1 MTDSNS
7 ISISDSEMK
16 NLNISETTVP
26 NVISISSPYEL
37 KNIVIGILVTLLS
50 LSFLGINLLDTLSSI
65 VKYLGGIFGPLFARM
80 LTAILNTTGYTLNAS
95 ADIVADTSK
104 AGIDIAEGTVQSL
117 GDILIG
123 VGKGG
128 DVEREVSKEI
138 DRSRDVPED
147 PDPDSSSA
155 PIQNSVSKGKASW
168 CLIGDYNNKRG
179 CVSVNDS
186 AKCMS
191 GEIFPSQEMC
201 LNPNLITNVLPD
213 KQNVLVN

>member
-7 ISISDSEMK
+7 ISISNSEME
-16 NLNISETTVP
+16 NLNIVETPVP
-26 NVISISSPYEL
+26 NVISISSPFEL
-37 KNIVIGILVTLLS
+37 KNILIGILVILLS
-50 LSFLGINLLDTLSSI
+50 LSFLGINLLDTFSSI
-65 VKYLGGIFGPLFARM
+65 VKYLGGILGPLVSSIAK
-80 LTAILNTTGYTLNAS
+80 AISNATGYTLNS
-95 ADIVADTSK
+95 GADVVADTSK
-104 AGIDIAEGTVQSL
+104 AGIDIAEGTVKSL
-117 GDILIG
+117 GDMLIS

-155 PIQNSVSKGKASW
+155 PIQNSVSKGKAGW

-186 AKCMS
+186 TKCMS

>member
-1 MTDSNS
+1 M
-7 ISISDSEMK
+7 
-16 NLNISETTVP
+16 
-26 NVISISSPYEL
+26 
-37 KNIVIGILVTLLS
+37 
-50 LSFLGINLLDTLSSI
+50 
-65 VKYLGGIFGPLFARM
+65 GPLVARI
-80 LTAILNTTGYTLNAS
+80 LTAISLTTGYTLNAS

-117 GDILIG
+117 GDMLISA
-123 VGKGG
+123 GKGG

-138 DRSRDVPED
+138 DRSRDVPDD